1 VKLRALPILCL
12 VFAAVSAVAQMGGP
26 PGPEVKKLDYF
37 IGTWTS
43 EGTIAQ
49 GPWGAG
55 GKVTATDTGEW
66 MPGNFFLVTHSDFKM
81 PPEVGGDGKR
91 MGVMGY
97 DTGANTYTS
106 DQFNSQGMRQSSTGT
121 LSGDTWT
128 WTSSANYGGQ
138 QIEQKMTIKTL
149 SPTSYTFKFEVSLD
163 GKNWMTFMDG
173 KATKK

>member
-1 VKLRALPILCL
+1 MKLRTLPILFL
-12 VFAAVSAVAQMGGP
+12 VLVAVSAVAQMGGP

-37 IGTWTS
+37 IGTWNS
-43 EGTIAQ
+43 DATIAQ

-55 GKVTATDTGEW
+55 GKVTATDTTEW

-81 PPEVGGDGKR
+81 PPEVGGEGKR
-91 MGVMGY
+91 IDVMGY
-97 DTGANTYTS
+97 DTDASTYTS
-106 DQFNSQGMRQSSTGT
+106 DTFNSQGRRQSSTGT

-128 WTSSANYGGQ
+128 WNSSANYGGQ
-138 QIEQKMTIKTL
+138 QIDQKLTIKTL
-149 SPTSYTFKFEVSLD
+149 STTSYTFKFEVSMD